1 MGAPEC
7 RAQKVKTM
15 VWMDRVKEY
24 LGLSAATLTDD
35 VVVAE
40 SPDPASVEAI
50 EEIEPAAWLEV
61 EMDAPS
67 AEAVTCPVR
76 FGRPV
81 SPGGTSLFETPE
93 EAAAWPAVRAL
104 LGVPGVHSIIGKG
117 DVLVVARHA
126 STQWGEILPA
136 IEPALRAAF
145 EAEGAVHVVLPES
158 PEEAAP
164 RAEVASTKDS
174 ESEADLRTRVA
185 SIIEEQINPAVAAHG
200 GYIDLL
206 DVQGSRVFI
215 HMGGGCQGCSM
226 SAATLKHGVETTL
239 RSEIPE
245 ITEILDTTDHAAGE
259 NPYFT
264 G

>member
-1 MGAPEC
+1 
-7 RAQKVKTM
+7 
-15 VWMDRVKEY
+15 
-24 LGLSAATLTDD
+24 
-35 VVVAE
+35 
-40 SPDPASVEAI
+40 
-50 EEIEPAAWLEV
+50 
-61 EMDAPS
+61 
-67 AEAVTCPVR
+67 VTCPVR

-126 STQWGEILPA
+126 SKQWSEILPA
-136 IEPALRAAF
+136 IEPALRSAF
-145 EAEGAVHVVLPES
+145 EAEGEVRVELPET
-158 PEEAAP
+158 PEAAAP
-164 RAEVASTKDS
+164 RTQDTAPEDS
-174 ESEADLRTRVA
+174 PAEADLRSRVA
-185 SIIEEQINPAVAAHG
+185 SIIEKQINPAVASHG
-200 GYIDLL
+200 GFIDLL

-245 ITEILDTTDHAAGE
+245 ITEILDTTDHAAGA
-259 NPYFT
+259 NPYFQA
-264 G
+264 

>member
-1 MGAPEC
+1 MDV
-7 RAQKVKTM
+7 AQGGM
-15 VWMDRVKEY
+15 
-24 LGLSAATLTDD
+24 
-35 VVVAE
+35 AE
-40 SPDPASVEAI
+40 EKQS
-50 EEIEPAAWLEV
+50 AAWLEV
-61 EMDAPS
+61 EVDEPS

-76 FGRPV
+76 FDRPV

-117 DVLVVARHA
+117 EVLVVARHA
-126 STQWGEILPA
+126 TTQWSEILPA
-136 IEPALRAAF
+136 LEPALRAAF
-145 EAEGAVHVVLPES
+145 ETEGTVHVVQPAS
-158 PEEAAP
+158 
-164 RAEVASTKDS
+164 AEVSTPPAPAARSEDS
-174 ESEADLRTRVA
+174 ESEAALRIRVA

-226 SAATLKHGVETTL
+226 SAATLKQGVETTL

-245 ITEILDTTDHAAGE
+245 ITEILDTTDHAAGA
-259 NPYFT
+259 NPYFQA
-264 G
+264 

>member
-1 MGAPEC
+1 MGWMN
-7 RAQKVKTM
+7 RAKAG
-15 VWMDRVKEY
+15 
-24 LGLSAATLTDD
+24 LGFSAATAADTGLVVEEMD
-35 VVVAE
+35 VAQGGMAE
-40 SPDPASVEAI
+40 EKQS
-50 EEIEPAAWLEV
+50 AAWLEV
-61 EMDAPS
+61 EVDEPS

-76 FGRPV
+76 FDRPV

-117 DVLVVARHA
+117 EVLVVARHA
-126 STQWGEILPA
+126 TTQWSEILPA
-136 IEPALRAAF
+136 LEPALRAAF
-145 EAEGAVHVVLPES
+145 ETEGTVHVVQPAS
-158 PEEAAP
+158 
-164 RAEVASTKDS
+164 AEVSTPPAPAARSEDS
-174 ESEADLRTRVA
+174 ESEAALRIRVA

-226 SAATLKHGVETTL
+226 SAATLKQGVETTL

-245 ITEILDTTDHAAGE
+245 ITEILDTTDHAAGA
-259 NPYFT
+259 NPYFQA
-264 G
+264 

>member
-1 MGAPEC
+1 MS
-7 RAQKVKTM
+7 
-15 VWMDRVKEY
+15 WMDRIKGG
-24 LGLSAATLTDD
+24 LGFSVATAVDDAAAPEHLDP
-35 VVVAE
+35 VASEVAE
-40 SPDPASVEAI
+40 ESES
-50 EEIEPAAWLEV
+50 AAWLEV
-61 EMDAPS
+61 EIDPPA
-67 AEAVTCPVR
+67 AAAVTCPVR

-104 LGVPGVHSIIGKG
+104 LGVQGVHSIIGKG
-117 DVLVVARHA
+117 EVLVVARHA
-126 STQWGEILPA
+126 STKWSEILPA
-136 IEPALRAAF
+136 IEPALRTAF
-145 EAEGAVHVVLPES
+145 EAEGEVHVARPPSQEV
-158 PEEAAP
+158 AAP
-164 RAEVASTKDS
+164 PAEPAGSEDSDS
-174 ESEADLRTRVA
+174 EAVLRTRVA

-245 ITEILDTTDHAAGE
+245 ITEILDTTDHAAGA
-259 NPYFT
+259 NPYFQA
-264 G
+264 

>member
-1 MGAPEC
+1 MN
-7 RAQKVKTM
+7 RAKAG
-15 VWMDRVKEY
+15 
-24 LGLSAATLTDD
+24 LGFSAATGADTE
-35 VVVAE
+35 VVAE
-40 SPDPASVEAI
+40 EMDVAQGGMA
-50 EEIEPAAWLEV
+50 EEKQSAAWLEV
-61 EMDAPS
+61 EVDEPS

-76 FGRPV
+76 FDRPV

-117 DVLVVARHA
+117 EVLVVARHA
-126 STQWGEILPA
+126 TTRWSEILPA
-136 IEPALRAAF
+136 LEPALRAAF
-145 EAEGAVHVVLPES
+145 ETEGTVHVVQPASLEVSTP
-158 PEEAAP
+158 PAPAA
-164 RAEVASTKDS
+164 RSEDS
-174 ESEADLRTRVA
+174 ESEAALRIRVA

-226 SAATLKHGVETTL
+226 SAATLKQGVETTL

-245 ITEILDTTDHAAGE
+245 ITEILDTTDHAAGA
-259 NPYFT
+259 NPYFQA
-264 G
+264 